1 MKKREH
7 ITKLE
12 TKGKKEQIYKMEE
25 GKNNLSKYMSK
36 ELKKFIHCLCDDH
49 DDKNNFVSMVEI
61 CYNVYLD
68 SIFSSVKE
76 KPLSCLTGTISF
88 IMALILYQ
96 QKQISLI
103 KSN

>member
-1 MKKREH
+1 MKNRKH
-7 ITKLE
+7 MIKLE
-12 TKGKKEQIYKMEE
+12 AKGKKEQAYKMEE
-25 GKNNLSKYMSK
+25 GETNLGKYMSK
-36 ELKKFIHCLCDDH
+36 ELKKFIQCLHYD
-49 DDKNNFVSMVEI
+49 DDKNNLVSMIEI

-76 KPLSCLTGTISF
+76 EPKSCLTGTISL
-88 IMALILYQ
+88 IMALFLYQ

>member
-7 ITKLE
+7 MIKLE
-12 TKGKKEQIYKMEE
+12 TKGKKEQGYKMEE
-25 GKNNLSKYMSK
+25 GKNNSSKYMSK
-36 ELKKFIHCLCDDH
+36 ELKKFIHCLSDD
-49 DDKNNFVSMVEI
+49 DDKNNLVFMIEI

-76 KPLSCLTGTISF
+76 KPLSCLTGTISL

>member
-1 MKKREH
+1 MKRREH

-12 TKGKKEQIYKMEE
+12 TKGKKEQGYKMEE

-36 ELKKFIHCLCDDH
+36 DLKKFIHCLRDD
-49 DDKNNFVSMVEI
+49 DDKNNLVSMVKI
-61 CYNVYLD
+61 CYDVYLD

-76 KPLSCLTGTISF
+76 KPLSCLTGTISL